1 MIISSKR
8 QGVDRMKPT
17 LISVAALTAAF
28 AAIPAQA
35 AQPVTGRWAT
45 VDGKAIV
52 HIAPCGK
59 HLCGKIEK
67 IVKPTPGRP
76 QTDIKNPDPALQSKP
91 LVGLSLLTG
100 FKDDGD
106 LWKGTIYD
114 PESGK
119 SYTSKVSRNAN
130 GTLKV
135 QGCIAFFCKT
145 QTWTAVR

>member
-1 MIISSKR
+1 MNK
-8 QGVDRMKPT
+8 
-17 LISVAALTAAF
+17 
-28 AAIPAQA
+28 AAIAFFAMGAAIAATPAQA

-45 VDGKAIV
+45 VEGKAIV
-52 HIAPCGK
+52 QIAPCGREV
-59 HLCGKIEK
+59 CGRIEK

-91 LVGLSLLTG
+91 LVGLALLTG
-100 FKDDGD
+100 FKEDGD
-106 LWKGTIYD
+106 IWKGTIYD

-119 SYTSKVSRNAN
+119 SYASKLSRHSN

-145 QTWTAVR
+145 QIWTPVR

>member
-1 MIISSKR
+1 
-8 QGVDRMKPT
+8 MKPA
-17 LISVAALTAAF
+17 LAALITLSTASLAV
-28 AAIPAQA
+28 PAYA

-52 HIAPCGK
+52 AIGPCGK
-59 HLCGKIEK
+59 QLCGRIER

-76 QTDIKNPDPALQSKP
+76 QTDIKNPDPALRSKP
-91 LVGLSLLTG
+91 LVGLALLSG
-100 FKDDGD
+100 FEDAGD
-106 LWKGTIYD
+106 IWKGTIYD

-119 SYTSKVSRNAN
+119 SYASKVSRNPN

-145 QTWTAVR
+145 QTWTSVR

>member
-1 MIISSKR
+1 MKR
-8 QGVDRMKPT
+8 
-17 LISVAALTAAF
+17 AALALAIF
-28 AAIPAQA
+28 AATTALPALA
-35 AQPVTGRWAT
+35 AQPVTGRWST

-59 HLCGKIEK
+59 QLCGKIER

-76 QTDIKNPDPALQSKP
+76 HTDINNADPALRDRP
-91 LVGLSLLTG
+91 LVGLGLLTG
-100 FKDDGD
+100 FSEAGD

-145 QTWTAVR
+145 QTWTPLR